1 MTNLLKETI
10 NDLALFKLTPKDIRW
25 IGSRDGA
32 YTTDWQTFQVLG
44 DFEYDPDRGGQTIPV
59 DLVIVGDYW
68 YLQRLERTSSES
80 GEGWDY
86 VEFPR
91 VGSAPAPI
99 TVLQP
104 RSCFAWLTVANIE
117 KYSIK
122 KETTNEANVDNLPKL
137 KFLNQFK
144 QPILN
149 GQKTLTVREAQLPK
163 EWKQHSETAKA
174 AKTTLDDKLA
184 DNDYYYIMAR
194 ELWSLMH
201 KYTGED
207 GNDYDGEDGFP
218 LVIAIDEQGKNF
230 ALLQIVEAKIV
241 QIGEDAERERY
252 TSQHHKASG
261 FDQPAGH
268 LNFLNNYLGDVDH
281 CLELEFELVEAIDET

>member
-1 MTNLLKETI
+1 MQGKDYTSLAMLADDYDFIVKMAGLLGYDVEKEEML
-10 NDLALFKLTPKDIRW
+10 DLPKIALHFIKRRQPMKL
-25 IGSRDGA
+25 
-32 YTTDWQTFQVLG
+32 
-44 DFEYDPDRGGQTIPV
+44 
-59 DLVIVGDYW
+59 
-68 YLQRLERTSSES
+68 
-80 GEGWDY
+80 
-86 VEFPR
+86 
-91 VGSAPAPI
+91 
-99 TVLQP
+99 
-104 RSCFAWLTVANIE
+104 
-117 KYSIK
+117 
-122 KETTNEANVDNLPKL
+122 ETKNLPKL

-149 GQKTLTVREAQLPK
+149 GQKTLTVRETQLPK

-207 GNDYDGEDGFP
+207 GNGYDGEDGFP
-218 LVIAIDEQGKNF
+218 LLIAIDEQGKNF

-268 LNFLNNYLGDVDH
+268 LNFLNNYLNNVNY
-281 CLELEFELVEAIDET
+281 CLELEFELVEAINEA